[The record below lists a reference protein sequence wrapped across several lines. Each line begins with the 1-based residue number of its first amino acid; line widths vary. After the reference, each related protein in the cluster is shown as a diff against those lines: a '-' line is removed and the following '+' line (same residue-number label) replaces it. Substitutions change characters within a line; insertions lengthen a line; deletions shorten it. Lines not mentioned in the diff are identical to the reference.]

1 MLSTGAAPRRALS
14 ADVLWLTY
22 TYNSLHM
29 EAWTLEIMSS
39 RSRPG
44 STRAAHEWALCSVST
59 L

>member
-22 TYNSLHM
+22 TYNM
-29 EAWTLEIMSS
+29 EAWTREIMSS
-39 RSRPG
+39 RSRRPG
-44 STRAAHEWALCSVST
+44 STRAAHERALCSVST